1 MFTRFDSASN
11 WYLFSYAS
19 ISNLQI
25 VYDFFLGGGE
35 KSLIKRVTSESDR
48 EKKNLII
55 CMGSRGL
62 HSCPFRKAFISIQKS
77 TILRVFLFFRLN

>member
-48 EKKNLII
+48 EKKKSDNLHGFERTSF
-55 CMGSRGL
+55 MSV
-62 HSCPFRKAFISIQKS
+62 SKS
-77 TILRVFLFFRLN
+77 FH